1 MNNLSYK
8 YKPKNLNEFLGN
20 KDSVAKLKQWIIDIS
35 QNKEDTKNA
44 VLISGITGIG
54 KTTLAKMVLNESE
67 YKMHYFN
74 ACDVRSSKSL
84 TDNLEKVIYQ
94 KKINVKNNKVA
105 ILMDELDGMGVGDRG
120 GLGEL
125 TKFINPNRGKRT
137 KKNNTNNTKK
147 NVIPIICV
155 NNNIFD
161 KKINELRKDC
171 LDIFLNR
178 IDKREVFNYFL
189 DICKK
194 EKLSICENY
203 LMKIIED
210 SDSDIRR
217 IFFILQDII
226 DLKEELTDDKLDE
239 ILKNYQKENYDISI
253 YDSTNIIINETLDEK
268 RIIDLFENDR
278 CLLPQMVHENY
289 ITNLLNR
296 KNKDNIKYAKKISH
310 SLYLCDYID
319 KYIYTNQNWDLQKI
333 QPYFGA
339 LFPNYY
345 LNQCGELKKKD
356 EPEFSKCLGKTS
368 LQYTNHKNLELLI
381 HELNNKDYNF
391 DDLNLIFKQVM
402 FYVNKGDVF
411 SITKAKELIKK
422 YDLTLVNLEKLAKIN
437 KLDETTESS
446 KIKILFRN

>member
-8 YKPKNLNEFLGN
+8 YKPKTLDEFLGN
-20 KDSVAKLKQWIIDIS
+20 KESVKELRQWIEDIS
-35 QNKEDTKNA
+35 NKKEGIKNA

-54 KTTLAKMVLNESE
+54 KTTLAKMILKETQ

-94 KKINVKNNKVA
+94 KKINVKDNKVA

-125 TKFINPNRGKRT
+125 TKFINPNRGKRS
-137 KKNNTNNTKK
+137 KK
-147 NVIPIICV
+147 NVEKKNKNLIPIICI

-178 IDKREVFNYFL
+178 IDKKEVFNYFL
-189 DICKK
+189 NICKK
-194 EKLSICENY
+194 ENLCICDNY

-226 DLKEELTDDKLDE
+226 DLKEELTDNKLND
-239 ILKNYQKENYDISI
+239 ILENYQKENYDISI
-253 YDSTNIIINETLDEK
+253 YDSTNIIINEELNEK

-289 ITNLLNR
+289 INNLLNR
-296 KNKDNIKYAKKISH
+296 ESNNNINYAQKISH

-339 LFPNYY
+339 LYPNYC
-345 LNQCGELKKKD
+345 LNQCGKLIKKN

-391 DDLNLIFKQVM
+391 DDLNLIFKQIM
-402 FYVNKGDVF
+402 FYLHKGDVF
-411 SITKAKELIKK
+411 SITKAKEIIQK
-422 YDLTLVNLEKLAKIN
+422 YGLTLVNLEKLAKIN